1 MILMDTGPLV
11 ALFDPQDPYHKH
23 CSSLLKTIRAPLIT
37 TVPVLTEVFHLLSPD
52 SQGSKALRQF
62 IDRRALN
69 IWFMDDAAVDTAL
82 NLMEKYIDRPM
93 DLADASLVVAAQRL
107 GTNRVFTVDR
117 NDFFV
122 YRITAGHEL
131 RAFDVII

>member
-23 CSSLLKTIRAPLIT
+23 CSGLLKTIREPLIT
-37 TVPVLTEVFHLLSPD
+37 TISVLTEVFHLLSPD

-62 IDRRALN
+62 IERKALSV
-69 IWFMDDAAVDTAL
+69 WFMDESAVSTAL

-122 YRITAGHEL
+122 YRVAVGHEL

>member
-23 CSSLLKTIRAPLIT
+23 CSGLLKTIREPLIT
-37 TVPVLTEVFHLLSPD
+37 TIPVLTEVFHLLSPD

-62 IDRRALN
+62 IERKALSV
-69 IWFMDDAAVDTAL
+69 WFMDESAVSTAL
-82 NLMEKYIDRPM
+82 SLM

-122 YRITAGHEL
+122 YRVAVGHEL

>member
-1 MILMDTGPLV
+1 MDTGPLV

-23 CSSLLKTIRAPLIT
+23 CSGLLKTIREPLIT
-37 TVPVLTEVFHLLSPD
+37 TIPVLTEVFHLLSPD

-62 IDRRALN
+62 IERKALSV
-69 IWFMDDAAVDTAL
+69 WFMDESAVSTAL
-82 NLMEKYIDRPM
+82 SLM

-122 YRITAGHEL
+122 YRVAVGHEL